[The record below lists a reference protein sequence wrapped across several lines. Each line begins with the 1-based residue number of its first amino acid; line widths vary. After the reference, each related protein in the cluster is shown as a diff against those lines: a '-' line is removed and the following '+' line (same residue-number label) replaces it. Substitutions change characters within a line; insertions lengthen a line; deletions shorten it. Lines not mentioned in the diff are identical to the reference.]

1 MMKGRRIQPKQNAL
15 SRTTKNQAPT
25 REVEKPLPNQ
35 GRSKHFRHENKYR
48 INAKQEGI
56 LYVKVKS
63 LLRQD
68 SHAGQNGSYQIRS
81 LYFDDIHDTCLSDN
95 LRGKDPRSKFRIRYY
110 DDDISYLRLEKKF
123 KYRGLGRKESCR
135 LTEEECRTLMRGEIP
150 LITDAMPPVKQRLLT
165 ELKLRGLKP
174 KVIVTYERLPFI
186 YPAGN
191 VRITFDRKLTSSDE
205 ISKFLSGDYARRPV
219 MPCGESIIEVKWDEL
234 LPHHIKDIL
243 QTENLI
249 QTAFSKYAM
258 CRQFCLR

>member
-1 MMKGRRIQPKQNAL
+1 MMKDQRIQPEQKATSRAAENQKQMCA
-15 SRTTKNQAPT
+15 
-25 REVEKPLPNQ
+25 EKKSLPDKD
-35 GRSKHFRHENKYR
+35 RSKHFRHENKYR
-48 INAKQEGI
+48 INAKHEGV
-56 LYVKVKS
+56 LYVKVKG

-68 SHAGQNGSYQIRS
+68 IHAGQSGSYQIRS

-110 DDDISYLRLEKKF
+110 DDDISYLRLEKKL
-123 KYRGLGRKESCR
+123 KYRGLGQKESCR
-135 LTEEECRTLMRGEIP
+135 LTEEECRTLMRGDIP
-150 LITDAMPPVKQRLLT
+150 LITDAMPPVKQKLLT

-174 KVIVTYERLPFI
+174 KVIVTYERLPFV

-219 MPCGESIIEVKWDEL
+219 MPCGESIIEIKWDEL
-234 LPHHIKDIL
+234 LPRHIKDTL